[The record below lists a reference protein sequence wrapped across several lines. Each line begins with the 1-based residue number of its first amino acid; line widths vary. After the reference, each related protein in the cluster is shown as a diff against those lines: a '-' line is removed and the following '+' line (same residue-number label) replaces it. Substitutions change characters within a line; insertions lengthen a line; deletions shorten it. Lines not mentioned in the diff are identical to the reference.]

1 MGVKK
6 IMDTFFASMQEQTM
20 AGYGG
25 KLVNTPMGPF
35 RWNDTMQLWEN
46 VNNGMVMNN
55 ISFQDSIM
63 MLDYASY
70 DGGGIST
77 VSGGDPSLILYLN
90 FAANSIGSMT
100 YARGG
105 TASFIDSNRQID
117 FANPNTPRFSYYPT
131 GTTVGLLIE
140 NSSTNLLLRGECFS
154 SSWQA
159 SPTIDDDGDP
169 FTLPV
174 PTIALSSGTLYG
186 NDPQGTKFATILMP
200 RGNCAEARHYINT
213 TYSIT
218 PVAGSTYTAS
228 VWIKG
233 FGTTFNRYFGIVAD
247 NNQARAY
254 FDIQTQTSTSVN
266 TGNVFGPAYSKLTAY
281 DNNWYRAEMVWG
293 ATSGI
298 FSIWL
303 VPLTTYTD
311 PVQTYA
317 ASDANTSGM
326 LIWGAQ
332 LEQNTSASSYI
343 RTTGSTATRGNDFA
357 YFSGTGF
364 TSWFGAS
371 QGTFLIEFDRKERG
385 HTADN
390 VKVKTVMATNW
401 NQGTCAGFALDY
413 SSTVPTPSLRFRDS
427 TPSTFTLITN
437 GVLPGINKVAF
448 SYNLTGSTYNISANL
463 NGLCTGT
470 GSVASSRINLAGAS
484 YMTFGY
490 KETELGATAFDYLN
504 TLIRSVKYWNV
515 VKTPAELQQLSS

>member
-25 KLVNTPMGPF
+25 RLVNTPMGPF

-70 DGGGIST
+70 DGGMPT

-105 TASFIDSNRQID
+105 TASYIDSD
-117 FANPNTPRFSYYPT
+117 KLVKFVAPNTPRFSYYPL
-131 GTTVGLLIE
+131 GTTNGLLVE
-140 NSSTNLLLRGECFS
+140 QGTTNILERSEAFNNA
-154 SSWQA
+154 SSWA
-159 SPTIDDDGDP
+159 ITGIS
-169 FTLPV
+169 
-174 PTIALSSGTLYG
+174 LSQSNLG
-186 NDPQGTKFATILMP
+186 NDPAGTINQWLVYPGVTTSATTRRISNSQTFV
-200 RGNCAEARHYINT
+200 GG
-213 TYSIT
+213 
-218 PVAGSTYTAS
+218 VTYTVS
-228 VWIKG
+228 VWAKPMG
-233 FGTTFNRYFGIVAD
+233 HTFNRYFGLTIT
-247 NNQARAY
+247 NNNARSS
-254 FDIQTQTSTSVN
+254 FDMSGLTTQNWNASGTSE
-266 TGNVFGPAYSKLTAY
+266 YSRLIPY
-281 DNNWYRAEMVWG
+281 DNGWYRGEMSFIAQAGAAEIWISVLSSLEDPITQYSIPSG
-293 ATSGI
+293 NTSGI
-298 FSIWL
+298 MF
-303 VPLTTYTD
+303 
-311 PVQTYA
+311 
-317 ASDANTSGM
+317 
-326 LIWGAQ
+326 WGAQ
-332 LEQNTSASSYI
+332 LEENSYASSYI

-385 HTADN
+385 HTAEN

-401 NQGTCAGFALDY
+401 NQGTCAGFGLDY
-413 SSTVPTPSLRFRDS
+413 QTNLLTPALRFRDS
-427 TPSTFTLITN
+427 ASTTIFSLASSI
-437 GVLPGINKVAF
+437 LPGINKIAF
-448 SYNLTGSTYNISANL
+448 SYNLTGSTYSMSANL
-463 NGLCTGT
+463 NGVCV
-470 GSVASSRINLAGAS
+470 GSGSASSSRINLAGAS

-504 TLIRSVKYWNV
+504 TIIRSVKYWNV

>member
-1 MGVKK
+1 
-6 IMDTFFASMQEQTM
+6 MDTFFASMQEQTM

-70 DGGGIST
+70 DGGMPT

-100 YARGG
+100 YSRGG
-105 TASFIDSNRQID
+105 TASYIDSD
-117 FANPNTPRFSYYPT
+117 KLVKFVAPNTPRFSYYPL
-131 GTTVGLLIE
+131 GTTNGLLVE
-140 NSSTNLLLRGECFS
+140 QGTTNILERSEAFNNS
-154 SSWQA
+154 SSWTA
-159 SPTIDDDGDP
+159 TGIS
-169 FTLPV
+169 
-174 PTIALSSGTLYG
+174 LSQSNLG
-186 NDPQGTKFATILMP
+186 NDPSGTTSQLLIYP
-200 RGNCAEARHYINT
+200 DVPT
-213 TYSIT
+213 TNSTRRIVSNPYTFI
-218 PVAGSTYTAS
+218 VGATYTVS
-228 VWIKG
+228 VWAKPMG
-233 FGTTFNRYFGIVAD
+233 HTFNRYFGLTVTNSNARSSLDIIGVTTQ
-247 NNQARAY
+247 NQ
-254 FDIQTQTSTSVN
+254 TTN
-266 TGNVFGPAYSKLTAY
+266 EYSRIIPY
-281 DNNWYRAEMVWG
+281 NDGWYRGEMTFVAANTPAEVWISVLSSMEDPITQYPIPSG
-293 ATSGI
+293 NTSGI
-298 FSIWL
+298 MF
-303 VPLTTYTD
+303 
-311 PVQTYA
+311 
-317 ASDANTSGM
+317 
-326 LIWGAQ
+326 WGAQ
-332 LEQNTSASSYI
+332 VEENSYASSYV

-390 VKVKTVMATNW
+390 VKVKTLMATNW
-401 NQGTCAGFALDY
+401 NRGTCAGFALDY
-413 SSTVPTPSLRFRDS
+413 SSVVTTPSLRFRDS
-427 TPSTFTLITN
+427 TPSTFTVISN

-448 SYNLTGSTYNISANL
+448 SYNLTGSTYDMSANL

-470 GSVASSRINLAGAS
+470 GSVASNRINLAGAS

>member
-1 MGVKK
+1 MAVKK

-70 DGGGIST
+70 DGGMPT

-105 TASFIDSNRQID
+105 TASYIDSD
-117 FANPNTPRFSYYPT
+117 KFVKFVVPNTPRFSYLPS
-131 GTTVGLLIE
+131 GTDNGLLIE
-140 NSSTNLLLRGECFS
+140 ERSINYISQGNCFGVSPWTPRNSNFTAVDTKPEYGLAPDNLTEPWL
-154 SSWQA
+154 
-159 SPTIDDDGDP
+159 I
-169 FTLPV
+169 
-174 PTIALSSGTLYG
+174 
-186 NDPQGTKFATILMP
+186 MP
-200 RGNCAEARHYINT
+200 RGETQSYTQHGLQ
-213 TYSIT
+213 IT
-218 PVAGSTYTAS
+218 PGVGLDGSTYTFSFWA
-228 VWIKG
+228 KG
-233 FGTTFNRYFGIVAD
+233 FGITYNRYVGVYLD
-247 NNQARAY
+247 NNNNNAATFDLDGLTSDNFGYASPSYGPAFSKITAY
-254 FDIQTQTSTSVN
+254 PNGWRRVEMTGVISFPGMACVIVPLPYYNIWYVGDGFTGG
-266 TGNVFGPAYSKLTAY
+266 TGNTSGIL
-281 DNNWYRAEMVWG
+281 VWG
-293 ATSGI
+293 AQFELNS
-298 FSIWL
+298 
-303 VPLTTYTD
+303 
-311 PVQTYA
+311 
-317 ASDANTSGM
+317 
-326 LIWGAQ
+326 
-332 LEQNTSASSYI
+332 SASSYI
-343 RTTGSTATRGNDFA
+343 QTTGATALRGNDYA

-413 SSTVPTPSLRFRDS
+413 SSIVTTPSLRFRDS
-427 TPSTFTLITN
+427 TPSTFTVITA

-448 SYNLTGSTYNISANL
+448 SYNLTGSTYDISANL

-490 KETELGATAFDYLN
+490 KDTELGATAFDYLN
-504 TLIRSVKYWNV
+504 TIIRSVKYWNV

>member
-70 DGGGIST
+70 DGGMPT

-105 TASFIDSNRQID
+105 TASYIDSD
-117 FANPNTPRFSYYPT
+117 KLVKFVAPNTPRFSYYPL
-131 GTTVGLLIE
+131 GTTNGLLVEQGTTNILERSEAFDNTSSWTIFESLNNSLDSVDTVGLTQGSKFGSDPSGSNNQWLIYPID
-140 NSSTNLLLRGECFS
+140 NDFSGPVRRYIYTSSNK
-154 SSWQA
+154 
-159 SPTIDDDGDP
+159 
-169 FTLPV
+169 TLV
-174 PTIALSSGTLYG
+174 TG
-186 NDPQGTKFATILMP
+186 AT
-200 RGNCAEARHYINT
+200 Y
-213 TYSIT
+213 TYS
-218 PVAGSTYTAS
+218 
-228 VWIKG
+228 VWTKSS
-233 FGTTFNRYFGIVAD
+233 GTTFNRYFGLVAA
-247 NNQARAY
+247 NSNARSS
-254 FDIQTQTSTSVN
+254 FDISGLTTQNYISGVSSKITPYDNGWYKGEMTFIAQNS
-266 TGNVFGPAYSKLTAY
+266 PAEFWLVVLDKLTDPIDTY
-281 DNNWYRAEMVWG
+281 SVPPGN
-293 ATSGI
+293 TSGI
-298 FSIWL
+298 MF
-303 VPLTTYTD
+303 
-311 PVQTYA
+311 
-317 ASDANTSGM
+317 
-326 LIWGAQ
+326 WGAQ
-332 LEQNTSASSYI
+332 LEENSYASSYV

-401 NQGTCAGFALDY
+401 NKGTCAGFALDY
-413 SSTVPTPSLRFRDS
+413 SSTVSTPSLRFRDS

-448 SYNLTGSTYNISANL
+448 SYNLTGSTYDISANL

-490 KETELGATAFDYLN
+490 KETELGATAFDYMN
-504 TLIRSVKYWNV
+504 TIIRSVKYWNV
-515 VKTPAELQQLSS
+515 VKTPAELEQLSS